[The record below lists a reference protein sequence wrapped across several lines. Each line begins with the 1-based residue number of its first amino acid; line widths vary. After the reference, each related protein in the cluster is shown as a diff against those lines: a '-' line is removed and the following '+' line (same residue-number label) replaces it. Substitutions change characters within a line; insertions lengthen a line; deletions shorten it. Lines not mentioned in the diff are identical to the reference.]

1 MVRYEE
7 EVERGIS
14 RSDKILEAKSAFGQE
29 TGRYAGGYYRNN
41 RSSSVHRDG
50 KEPLPDR
57 EERHRFGMLRMVIAG
72 VLFFVLVTA
81 FHFQVSY
88 YGFNKE
94 SVKKAL
100 ADESRWNSLV
110 EQAAEVMNTFQGDKG
125 KK

>member
-7 EVERGIS
+7 EVERRVS

-29 TGRYAGGYYRNN
+29 AGRYTGGYH
-41 RSSSVHRDG
+41 RSSRVPAHHDG
-50 KEPLPDR
+50 NVPLSDR
-57 EERHRFGMLRMVIAG
+57 EERHHFGMLRMVIAG

-94 SVKKAL
+94 NVKKVL

-110 EQAAEVMNTFQGDKG
+110 EQAAEVMNTFQGDR
-125 KK
+125 KKK